1 MTSTARTDTLR
12 ENLAAIR
19 ARIEDAARKAGRD
32 PSNIALMGATKTVPA
47 DIVAEAVRLGLSDI
61 GENWIQEA
69 EPKYAEVSRLLNGDD
84 STNRWH
90 MIGHLQRNKV
100 KQALSV
106 FDAIDTVDSLRLAA
120 AIDRRAAADGH
131 ETAILLEIDYT
142 DDTERGGFRLGR
154 DHDQQ
159 KLDGLLGELEE
170 IVALPHIRIEGLM
183 TVAPQTD
190 DPEGAR
196 PGFVRLRELQR
207 TLAERFSHVSW
218 KELSTGMSHDFPIAI
233 EEGATVVR
241 IGTAIFGQ
249 RPPGRSY

>member
-12 ENLAAIR
+12 ENLGAIR
-19 ARIEDAARKAGRD
+19 GRIEDAARKAGRD
-32 PSNIALMGATKTVPA
+32 PAGITLMGATKTVPA
-47 DIVAEAVRLGLSDI
+47 DVVAEAVRLGLTDI

-120 AIDRRAAADGH
+120 ALDRRAAADGY

-142 DDTERGGFRLGR
+142 DDSERGGFRLGR
-154 DHDQQ
+154 EHDQQ
-159 KLDGLLGELEE
+159 RLDGLLGEIEG
-170 IVALPHIRIEGLM
+170 IVALPHIRVEGLM

-196 PGFVRLRELQR
+196 LGFVRLRDLQR
-207 TLAERFSHVSW
+207 TLEERFSQVSW

>member
-12 ENLAAIR
+12 ENLAAIHG
-19 ARIEDAARKAGRD
+19 RIEDAAGKAGRD
-32 PSNIALMGATKTVPA
+32 PAGIVLMGATKTVPA
-47 DIVAEAVRLGLSDI
+47 DVVAEAVRLGLTDI

-69 EPKYAEVSRLLNGDD
+69 EPKYAEVSRLLNEDG

-100 KQALSV
+100 KQALGV

-120 AIDRRAAADGH
+120 AIDRGAAADGH

-142 DDTERGGFRLGR
+142 DDGERGGFRLGR
-154 DHDQQ
+154 EHDQPR
-159 KLDGLLGELEE
+159 LDGFLRDIEE

-183 TVAPQTD
+183 TVAPQSE

-196 PGFVRLRELQR
+196 PGFVRLRELQE
-207 TLAERFSHVSW
+207 TLGERFSHISW
-218 KELSTGMSHDFPIAI
+218 NELSTGMSHDFPIAI

-249 RPPGRSY
+249 RPPGRAY